1 MLRSYHGAVAWG
13 RARESEVRL
22 WVAGRRVKVVPPRL
36 PSASIL
42 TRTRLREFA
51 SRISRTKNFIC
62 TLSKGL
68 QLEVS
73 SPIIGILFD

>member
-1 MLRSYHGAVAWG
+1 M
-13 RARESEVRL
+13 
-22 WVAGRRVKVVPPRL
+22 GRRLARQGR
-36 PSASIL
+36 SALFPFGFHLIPA
-42 TRTRLREFA
+42 TRLRAVA

-73 SPIIGILFD
+73 SPSLGFCLLKRTSR